1 MPKNGTRDSCTVH
14 FVVGLCYVGCYFI
27 DSYARVRAVV
37 MTRDDSSG
45 GWLPLGG
52 GGLSC
57 VTVYKVSR
65 AEDSSSTHSGGSG
78 SNLSPCSSSPSP
90 SPSPGPSPTSV
101 EFHIKGE
108 RLKDKLVVLECVL
121 QRDLVYNKVNP
132 IFHHWRINDKKF
144 GLTFQSPADARA
156 FDRGV
161 RRAIEDI
168 NQGCRPFGEG
178 DLPEEGL
185 PALRMVSSTHILPT
199 EAEHMHVSLAWATLH
214 TALTNQ
220 SQQPPP
226 HAERREG
233 ARVGEGEERRT
244 NPALMRSG
252 GVWETRAGGPACSPV
267 EYGGA
272 VCEPP
277 LICTPMKEPFS
288 PLNHVVSTE
297 PFRGCYVAA
306 QPFDD
311 NRRYLPPQ
319 STRRVSFRM
328 DEEEIVRINP
338 RQDVFVRGYEDYRHP
353 VMGRRDADR
362 EELDFPTTFHKL
374 DSKKCDYLFPDGPGG
389 DSHSGPGLG
398 IGTGMGL
405 GLGLGKDTAI
415 KTQPSPQLKSKK
427 GRRRRED
434 GERSRC
440 IYCREMFNHED
451 NWRGQCQDAPDPIK
465 QCIYKVSCMLCA
477 ESMLYHCMSDSEGD
491 FSDPCSCDTSD
502 EQFCL
507 RWLALVALSFIAP
520 CMCCYLP
527 LRACHHCGEACRCCG
542 GKHKAA
548 G

>member
-1 MPKNGTRDSCTVH
+1 CNNMTS
-14 FVVGLCYVGCYFI
+14 I

-45 GWLPLGG
+45 GWLPLAG
-52 GGLSC
+52 GGLSY
-57 VTVYKVSR
+57 VTVY
-65 AEDSSSTHSGGSG
+65 
-78 SNLSPCSSSPSP
+78 NPSP
-90 SPSPGPSPTSV
+90 SPTAV
-101 EFHIKGE
+101 EFHIRGE

-121 QRDLVYNKVNP
+121 QRDLVYNKVTP
-132 IFHHWRINDKKF
+132 IFHHWRIKDKKF

-168 NQGCRPFGEG
+168 KQGCLICFCFQVC
-178 DLPEEGL
+178 DD
-185 PALRMVSSTHILPT
+185 
-199 EAEHMHVSLAWATLH
+199 
-214 TALTNQ
+214 
-220 SQQPPP
+220 PP
-226 HAERREG
+226 
-233 ARVGEGEERRT
+233 
-244 NPALMRSG
+244 S
-252 GVWETRAGGPACSPV
+252 
-267 EYGGA
+267 
-272 VCEPP
+272 
-277 LICTPMKEPFS
+277 ICTPIKEPFS
-288 PLNHVVSTE
+288 PLRDVVSTE
-297 PFRGCYVAA
+297 PFRSCYVPP

-319 STRRVSFRM
+319 VCSPRRVSFQV
-328 DEEEIVRINP
+328 DEEKIVRINP
-338 RQDVFVRGYEDYRHP
+338 RKDVLIRGYEDYRHP
-353 VMGRRDADR
+353 FMSPHDADR
-362 EELDFPTTFHKL
+362 DDVDFPTSVH
-374 DSKKCDYLFPDGPGG
+374 KKCEYFFDGPGS
-389 DSHSGPGLG
+389 DCLSGPGMG
-398 IGTGMGL
+398 IGTGL
-405 GLGLGKDTAI
+405 GLGLGKDSAI
-415 KTQPSPQLKSKK
+415 KTQPSPLTKPK

-507 RWLALVALSFIAP
+507 RWLALLALSFIAP

-527 LRACHHCGEACRCCG
+527 LRACHHCGEACHCCG

>member
-1 MPKNGTRDSCTVH
+1 MSEDSTNPNND
-14 FVVGLCYVGCYFI
+14 

-45 GWLPLGG
+45 GWLPLAG

-65 AEDSSSTHSGGSG
+65 AEDSGSIHSGGSG
-78 SNLSPCSSSPSP
+78 GSSSNLSPCSSTPSPSP
-90 SPSPGPSPTSV
+90 SPSPSPTAV
-101 EFHIKGE
+101 EYHIKGE
-108 RLKDKLVVLECVL
+108 RLKDKSVVLECVL
-121 QRDLVYNKVNP
+121 QKDVVYNKVNP
-132 IFHHWRINDKKF
+132 IFHHWRINEKKF

-156 FDRGV
+156 FDRGI

-168 NQGCRPFGEG
+168 NQGFRPFGEG
-178 DLPEEGL
+178 DIPEDGL
-185 PALRMVSSTHILPT
+185 PVCDD
-199 EAEHMHVSLAWATLH
+199 
-214 TALTNQ
+214 
-220 SQQPPP
+220 PP
-226 HAERREG
+226 
-233 ARVGEGEERRT
+233 
-244 NPALMRSG
+244 S
-252 GVWETRAGGPACSPV
+252 
-267 EYGGA
+267 
-272 VCEPP
+272 
-277 LICTPMKEPFS
+277 ICTPMKEPFS
-288 PLNHVVSTE
+288 PLNNVVSTE
-297 PFRGCYVAA
+297 PFRGCYVRA
-306 QPFDD
+306 QPFEEFNSS

-319 STRRVSFRM
+319 VSFKSTRHVSFHM

-338 RQDVFVRGYEDYRHP
+338 RKDVLIRGYEDYRHP
-353 VMGRRDADR
+353 VMWKQEADR
-362 EELDFPTTFHKL
+362 EDMDFPTAFHKL
-374 DSKKCDYLFPDGPGG
+374 DSKKCEYLFPDGPCG
-389 DSHSGPGLG
+389 DSHSGPGMG
-398 IGTGMGL
+398 IGTGM

-415 KTQPSPQLKSKK
+415 KTQPSPLLKSKK

>member
-1 MPKNGTRDSCTVH
+1 MSEDSTNPNND
-14 FVVGLCYVGCYFI
+14 

-65 AEDSSSTHSGGSG
+65 AEDSSSTHSGGSRG
-78 SNLSPCSSSPSP
+78 SSSSNLSPCSPSP
-90 SPSPGPSPTSV
+90 SPSPPAV
-101 EFHIKGE
+101 EFHIRGE

-121 QRDLVYNKVNP
+121 QKDLVYNKVTP

-168 NQGCRPFGEG
+168 YQGCRSFGEG
-178 DLPEEGL
+178 DTPEDGL
-185 PALRMVSSTHILPT
+185 PVLDA
-199 EAEHMHVSLAWATLH
+199 
-214 TALTNQ
+214 
-220 SQQPPP
+220 PPP
-226 HAERREG
+226 
-233 ARVGEGEERRT
+233 
-244 NPALMRSG
+244 
-252 GVWETRAGGPACSPV
+252 
-267 EYGGA
+267 
-272 VCEPP
+272 
-277 LICTPMKEPFS
+277 ICTPVKEPFS
-288 PLNHVVSTE
+288 PLNNVVS
-297 PFRGCYVAA
+297 RGCYVRT
-306 QPFDD
+306 QPFDEFPNS

-319 STRRVSFRM
+319 TSFKSSRHVSFRV
-328 DEEEIVRINP
+328 DEEEEVVRINP
-338 RQDVFVRGYEDYRHP
+338 RKDVLIRRYEDYRHP
-353 VMGRRDADR
+353 VMWKPETDR
-362 EELDFPTTFHKL
+362 EDLDFPTAFHKL
-374 DSKKCDYLFPDGPGG
+374 DSKKCEYLYPPGG
-389 DSHSGPGLG
+389 EPHSGPGIGSG
-398 IGTGMGL
+398 I

-415 KTQPSPQLKSKK
+415 KTQPSPLLKSKK

-527 LRACHHCGEACRCCG
+527 LRACHHCGEACHCCG

>member
-1 MPKNGTRDSCTVH
+1 MSEDSTNPNND
-14 FVVGLCYVGCYFI
+14 

-45 GWLPLGG
+45 GWLPLAG

-65 AEDSSSTHSGGSG
+65 AEDSSSIHSGGSG
-78 SNLSPCSSSPSP
+78 SSSSSSNLSPCSSTSSPSP
-90 SPSPGPSPTSV
+90 SPSPSPTAV
-101 EFHIKGE
+101 EYHIKGE
-108 RLKDKLVVLECVL
+108 RLKDKSVVLECVL
-121 QRDLVYNKVNP
+121 QKDVIYNKVNP
-132 IFHHWRINDKKF
+132 IFHHWRINNKKF

-156 FDRGV
+156 FDRGI

-168 NQGCRPFGEG
+168 NQGFRPFGEG
-178 DLPEEGL
+178 DIPEDGL
-185 PALRMVSSTHILPT
+185 P
-199 EAEHMHVSLAWATLH
+199 
-214 TALTNQ
+214 
-220 SQQPPP
+220 
-226 HAERREG
+226 
-233 ARVGEGEERRT
+233 
-244 NPALMRSG
+244 
-252 GVWETRAGGPACSPV
+252 
-267 EYGGA
+267 
-272 VCEPP
+272 VCDEPP
-277 LICTPMKEPFS
+277 SLCTPMKEPFS
-288 PLNHVVSTE
+288 PLNNVVSTE
-297 PFRGCYVAA
+297 PFRGCYVRA
-306 QPFDD
+306 QPFDEFNSS

-319 STRRVSFRM
+319 VCFCPAQTHPSAKVSFKSTRHVSFHM

-338 RQDVFVRGYEDYRHP
+338 RKDVLIRGYEDYRHP
-353 VMGRRDADR
+353 VMWKQESDR
-362 EELDFPTTFHKL
+362 EDMDFPTAFHKL
-374 DSKKCDYLFPDGPGG
+374 DSKKCEYLFPDGPCG
-389 DSHSGPGLG
+389 DPHSGPGMG
-398 IGTGMGL
+398 IGTGMGM
-405 GLGLGKDTAI
+405 GLGKDTAI
-415 KTQPSPQLKSKK
+415 KTQPSPLLKSKK

>member
-1 MPKNGTRDSCTVH
+1 
-14 FVVGLCYVGCYFI
+14 
-27 DSYARVRAVV
+27 

-65 AEDSSSTHSGGSG
+65 
-78 SNLSPCSSSPSP
+78 
-90 SPSPGPSPTSV
+90 
-101 EFHIKGE
+101 GE

-121 QRDLVYNKVNP
+121 QKGLVYNKVNP
-132 IFHHWRINDKKF
+132 IFHHWRINNKKF

-161 RRAIEDI
+161 RRAVEDI
-168 NQGCRPFGEG
+168 NQGVCVYI
-178 DLPEEGL
+178 PEDGL
-185 PALRMVSSTHILPT
+185 P
-199 EAEHMHVSLAWATLH
+199 
-214 TALTNQ
+214 
-220 SQQPPP
+220 
-226 HAERREG
+226 
-233 ARVGEGEERRT
+233 
-244 NPALMRSG
+244 
-252 GVWETRAGGPACSPV
+252 
-267 EYGGA
+267 
-272 VCEPP
+272 VCDEPP
-277 LICTPMKEPFS
+277 SICTPMKEPFS
-288 PLNHVVSTE
+288 QLNNIVSTE
-297 PFRGCYVAA
+297 PFRGCYVRA
-306 QPFDD
+306 QPFDEFTSS

-319 STRRVSFRM
+319 VSFKSTRHVSFHM

-338 RQDVFVRGYEDYRHP
+338 RKDVLIRGYEDYRHP
-353 VMGRRDADR
+353 VMWKQEADR
-362 EELDFPTTFHKL
+362 EDLDFPSAFHKL
-374 DSKKCDYLFPDGPGG
+374 DSKKCEYLFPDGPCG
-389 DSHSGPGLG
+389 DSHSGPG
-398 IGTGMGL
+398 IGTSM

-415 KTQPSPQLKSKK
+415 KTQPSPLIKSKK

>member
-1 MPKNGTRDSCTVH
+1 MSESLGLH
-14 FVVGLCYVGCYFI
+14 VVSKS

-65 AEDSSSTHSGGSG
+65 
-78 SNLSPCSSSPSP
+78 
-90 SPSPGPSPTSV
+90 
-101 EFHIKGE
+101 FHIKGE

-121 QRDLVYNKVNP
+121 QKDLVYNKVNP

-156 FDRGV
+156 FDRGI

-168 NQGCRPFGEG
+168 NQGGC
-178 DLPEEGL
+178 
-185 PALRMVSSTHILPT
+185 V
-199 EAEHMHVSLAWATLH
+199 
-214 TALTNQ
+214 
-220 SQQPPP
+220 
-226 HAERREG
+226 
-233 ARVGEGEERRT
+233 
-244 NPALMRSG
+244 
-252 GVWETRAGGPACSPV
+252 
-267 EYGGA
+267 
-272 VCEPP
+272 VCDEPP
-277 LICTPMKEPFS
+277 SICTPMKEPFS
-288 PLNHVVSTE
+288 PLNNVVSTE
-297 PFRGCYVAA
+297 PFRGCYVRA
-306 QPFDD
+306 QPFDEFPPS

-338 RQDVFVRGYEDYRHP
+338 RKDVFIRGYEDYRHP
-353 VMGRRDADR
+353 VMWKQEADR
-362 EELDFPTTFHKL
+362 EDLDFPTGFHKL
-374 DSKKCDYLFPDGPGG
+374 DSKKCEYLFPD
-389 DSHSGPGLG
+389 
-398 IGTGMGL
+398 
-405 GLGLGKDTAI
+405 AI
-415 KTQPSPQLKSKK
+415 KTQPSPLLKSKK

>member
-1 MPKNGTRDSCTVH
+1 MSEDSTNPNND
-14 FVVGLCYVGCYFI
+14 

-65 AEDSSSTHSGGSG
+65 AEDNNSTHSGGSGGSG

-90 SPSPGPSPTSV
+90 SPTAV
-101 EFHIKGE
+101 EFHIRGE

-156 FDRGV
+156 FDRGI

-168 NQGCRPFGEG
+168 KQVCSPFGEE
-178 DLPEEGL
+178 DTPEDGL
-185 PALRMVSSTHILPT
+185 PVCDK
-199 EAEHMHVSLAWATLH
+199 
-214 TALTNQ
+214 
-220 SQQPPP
+220 PP
-226 HAERREG
+226 
-233 ARVGEGEERRT
+233 
-244 NPALMRSG
+244 SF
-252 GVWETRAGGPACSPV
+252 
-267 EYGGA
+267 
-272 VCEPP
+272 
-277 LICTPMKEPFS
+277 CTPIKEPFS
-288 PLNHVVSTE
+288 PLSNVVSTE
-297 PFRGCYVAA
+297 PFRGCYVPP

-319 STRRVSFRM
+319 STRRVSFRV
-328 DEEEIVRINP
+328 DEEKIVRINP
-338 RQDVFVRGYEDYRHP
+338 RKDVLIRGYEDYRHP
-353 VMGRRDADR
+353 VMSRHEADR
-362 EELDFPTTFHKL
+362 EDMDFTASFHKL
-374 DSKKCDYLFPDGPGG
+374 DSKKCEYFFDSPGS
-389 DSHSGPGLG
+389 DCLSGTGMG
-398 IGTGMGL
+398 IGTGL
-405 GLGLGKDTAI
+405 GLGLGKDPAI
-415 KTQPSPQLKSKK
+415 KTQPSPLPKPK

-465 QCIYKVSCMLCA
+465 QCIHKVSCMLCA

-507 RWLALVALSFIAP
+507 RWLALLALSFIAP

-527 LRACHHCGEACRCCG
+527 LRACHHCGEACHCCG

>member
-1 MPKNGTRDSCTVH
+1 MSEDSTNPNND
-14 FVVGLCYVGCYFI
+14 

-57 VTVYKVSR
+57 VTVYKVSQT
-65 AEDSSSTHSGGSG
+65 AGTTTDPNTSTTADF
-78 SNLSPCSSSPSP
+78 L
-90 SPSPGPSPTSV
+90 
-101 EFHIKGE
+101 IKGE
-108 RLKDKLVVLECVL
+108 RLKDKSVVLECIL
-121 QRDLVYNKVNP
+121 KKDLVYNKVNP

-156 FDRGV
+156 FDRGI

-168 NQGCRPFGEG
+168 NQGSPAFG
-178 DLPEEGL
+178 DSDSLDGL
-185 PALRMVSSTHILPT
+185 
-199 EAEHMHVSLAWATLH
+199 
-214 TALTNQ
+214 
-220 SQQPPP
+220 QPLC
-226 HAERREG
+226 E
-233 ARVGEGEERRT
+233 
-244 NPALMRSG
+244 
-252 GVWETRAGGPACSPV
+252 
-267 EYGGA
+267 
-272 VCEPP
+272 EPP
-277 LICTPMKEPFS
+277 SICTPMKEPFS
-288 PLNHVVSTE
+288 PLNVHSVVSTE
-297 PFRGCYVAA
+297 PCRGCYVRA
-306 QPFDD
+306 QPFDEFPSS

-319 STRRVSFRM
+319 VSFKSTRHVRFHM

-338 RQDVFVRGYEDYRHP
+338 RKDVLIRGYEDYRHP
-353 VMGRRDADR
+353 VMWKHDVER
-362 EELDFPTTFHKL
+362 EDTDFPASFHKL
-374 DSKKCDYLFPDGPGG
+374 DTKKCEYLFPEGPGME
-389 DSHSGPGLG
+389 SHSGPGSM
-398 IGTGMGL
+398 GMGT
-405 GLGLGKDTAI
+405 GLGLGKDSSI
-415 KTQPSPQLKSKK
+415 KTQPSPLLKSKK

-451 NWRGQCQDAPDPIK
+451 NRRGQCQDAPDPIK

-491 FSDPCSCDTSD
+491 FSDPCSCDTAD

-527 LRACHHCGEACRCCG
+527 LRACHHCGEACQCCG

>member
-1 MPKNGTRDSCTVH
+1 MSEDSTNPNND
-14 FVVGLCYVGCYFI
+14 

-52 GGLSC
+52 GGLSW

-65 AEDSSSTHSGGSG
+65 AEDNNSTHSGGSGGSG
-78 SNLSPCSSSPSP
+78 SNLSPCSSTPSP
-90 SPSPGPSPTSV
+90 SPSPTAV
-101 EFHIKGE
+101 EFHIRGE

-121 QRDLVYNKVNP
+121 QRDLVYNKVTP

-156 FDRGV
+156 FDRGI

-168 NQGCRPFGEG
+168 NQVCSPFGEG
-178 DLPEEGL
+178 DAPEDGLSACDELP
-185 PALRMVSSTHILPT
+185 S
-199 EAEHMHVSLAWATLH
+199 
-214 TALTNQ
+214 
-220 SQQPPP
+220 
-226 HAERREG
+226 
-233 ARVGEGEERRT
+233 
-244 NPALMRSG
+244 
-252 GVWETRAGGPACSPV
+252 
-267 EYGGA
+267 
-272 VCEPP
+272 
-277 LICTPMKEPFS
+277 ICTPIKEPFS
-288 PLNHVVSTE
+288 PLRNVVSTE
-297 PFRGCYVAA
+297 PFRGCYVPP

-319 STRRVSFRM
+319 STRRVSFRV

-338 RQDVFVRGYEDYRHP
+338 RKDVLIRGYEDYRHP
-353 VMGRRDADR
+353 VMSRHDAER
-362 EELDFPTTFHKL
+362 EEMDFPASFHKL
-374 DSKKCDYLFPDGPGG
+374 DSKKCEYFFDGPGS
-389 DSHSGPGLG
+389 DCLSGPGM
-398 IGTGMGL
+398 GMGS
-405 GLGLGKDTAI
+405 GLGLGKDHAI
-415 KTQPSPQLKSKK
+415 KTQPSPLPKLK

-507 RWLALVALSFIAP
+507 RWLALLALSFIAP

-527 LRACHHCGEACRCCG
+527 LRACHHCGEACHCCG

>member
-1 MPKNGTRDSCTVH
+1 MSEDSTNPKD
-14 FVVGLCYVGCYFI
+14 

-45 GWLPLGG
+45 GWLPLGA

-65 AEDSSSTHSGGSG
+65 TPDSNSNSSTTDP
-78 SNLSPCSSSPSP
+78 NTTTTTADFL
-90 SPSPGPSPTSV
+90 
-101 EFHIKGE
+101 IKGE
-108 RLKDKLVVLECVL
+108 RLKDKSVVLECIL
-121 QRDLVYNKVNP
+121 KKDLVYNKVNP

-156 FDRGV
+156 FDRGI

-168 NQGCRPFGEG
+168 NQGCPVFDDSDSLE
-178 DLPEEGL
+178 DGL
-185 PALRMVSSTHILPT
+185 Q
-199 EAEHMHVSLAWATLH
+199 TLC
-214 TALTNQ
+214 
-220 SQQPPP
+220 
-226 HAERREG
+226 E
-233 ARVGEGEERRT
+233 
-244 NPALMRSG
+244 
-252 GVWETRAGGPACSPV
+252 
-267 EYGGA
+267 
-272 VCEPP
+272 EPP
-277 LICTPMKEPFS
+277 SICTPMKEPFS
-288 PLNHVVSTE
+288 PLSVHSVVSTE
-297 PFRGCYVAA
+297 PCRGCYVRA
-306 QPFDD
+306 QPFDEFPSS

-319 STRRVSFRM
+319 VSFKSTRHVSFHM

-338 RQDVFVRGYEDYRHP
+338 RKDVLIRGYEDYRHP
-353 VMGRRDADR
+353 VMWKQEAER
-362 EELDFPTTFHKL
+362 EDPDFPALFHKL
-374 DSKKCDYLFPDGPGG
+374 DSKKCEYLFPEGPGME
-389 DSHSGPGLG
+389 SHSAPGSMG
-398 IGTGMGL
+398 MGTGL
-405 GLGLGKDTAI
+405 GLGLGKDSSI
-415 KTQPSPQLKSKK
+415 KTQPSPLLKSKK

-451 NWRGQCQDAPDPIK
+451 NQRGQCQDAPDPIK

-491 FSDPCSCDTSD
+491 FSDPCSCDAAD

-507 RWLALVALSFIAP
+507 RWLALTALSFIAP

>member
-1 MPKNGTRDSCTVH
+1 MFTKSIVFFLLFPSLIIPSTLPSPP
-14 FVVGLCYVGCYFI
+14 FLFYS

-65 AEDSSSTHSGGSG
+65 
-78 SNLSPCSSSPSP
+78 
-90 SPSPGPSPTSV
+90 
-101 EFHIKGE
+101 FHIKGE

-121 QRDLVYNKVNP
+121 QKDVVYNKVNP

-156 FDRGV
+156 FDRGI

-168 NQGCRPFGEG
+168 NQGVCVG
-178 DLPEEGL
+178 DIPEDGL
-185 PALRMVSSTHILPT
+185 PA
-199 EAEHMHVSLAWATLH
+199 
-214 TALTNQ
+214 
-220 SQQPPP
+220 
-226 HAERREG
+226 
-233 ARVGEGEERRT
+233 
-244 NPALMRSG
+244 
-252 GVWETRAGGPACSPV
+252 CD
-267 EYGGA
+267 
-272 VCEPP
+272 EPP
-277 LICTPMKEPFS
+277 SICTPMKEPFS
-288 PLNHVVSTE
+288 PLNNVVSTE
-297 PFRGCYVAA
+297 PFRGCYVRA
-306 QPFDD
+306 QPFDEFPSS

-319 STRRVSFRM
+319 VSFKSTRHVSFHM

-338 RQDVFVRGYEDYRHP
+338 RKDVLIRGYEDYRHP
-353 VMGRRDADR
+353 VMWKQDADR
-362 EELDFPTTFHKL
+362 EDLDFPTAFHKL
-374 DSKKCDYLFPDGPGG
+374 DSKKCEYLFPD
-389 DSHSGPGLG
+389 
-398 IGTGMGL
+398 
-405 GLGLGKDTAI
+405 GLGKDTAI
-415 KTQPSPQLKSKK
+415 KTQPSPLLKSKK

>member
-1 MPKNGTRDSCTVH
+1 KKKDPARNNKTIQHV
-14 FVVGLCYVGCYFI
+14 
-27 DSYARVRAVV
+27 YARVRAVV

-65 AEDSSSTHSGGSG
+65 
-78 SNLSPCSSSPSP
+78 
-90 SPSPGPSPTSV
+90 
-101 EFHIKGE
+101 GE

-121 QRDLVYNKVNP
+121 QKDLVYNKVNP

-156 FDRGV
+156 FDRGI

-168 NQGCRPFGEG
+168 NQGGLCVYA
-178 DLPEEGL
+178 PEDGL
-185 PALRMVSSTHILPT
+185 
-199 EAEHMHVSLAWATLH
+199 
-214 TALTNQ
+214 Q
-220 SQQPPP
+220 
-226 HAERREG
+226 
-233 ARVGEGEERRT
+233 
-244 NPALMRSG
+244 
-252 GVWETRAGGPACSPV
+252 
-267 EYGGA
+267 
-272 VCEPP
+272 VCDEPP
-277 LICTPMKEPFS
+277 SICTPMKSHFS
-288 PLNHVVSTE
+288 PLNSVVSTE
-297 PFRGCYVAA
+297 PFRGCYVPA
-306 QPFDD
+306 QPFDEFPPS

-319 STRRVSFRM
+319 VSFKSTRHVSFHM

-338 RQDVFVRGYEDYRHP
+338 RKDVLIRGYEDYRHP
-353 VMGRRDADR
+353 VMWKQEAER
-362 EELDFPTTFHKL
+362 EDPDFPTPFHKL
-374 DSKKCDYLFPDGPGG
+374 DSKKCEYLFPEGPGG
-389 DSHSGPGLG
+389 EPHSGPGMG

-405 GLGLGKDTAI
+405 GMGKDTSI
-415 KTQPSPQLKSKK
+415 KTQPSPVLKSKK

>member
-1 MPKNGTRDSCTVH
+1 MSEESTNPNND
-14 FVVGLCYVGCYFI
+14 

-57 VTVYKVSR
+57 VTVYKVSQ
-65 AEDSSSTHSGGSG
+65 AEDSGSAHSGGTQG
-78 SNLSPCSSSPSP
+78 STGNLSPCSPSPTPSLSPSP
-90 SPSPGPSPTSV
+90 SPTAV
-101 EFHIKGE
+101 EFYIKGE
-108 RLKDKLVVLECVL
+108 RLRDKLVVLECVL
-121 QRDLVYNKVNP
+121 QEGLVYNKVNP

-156 FDRGV
+156 FDRGI

-168 NQGCRPFGEG
+168 GKGCKPFGEG
-178 DLPEEGL
+178 DAPEDGL
-185 PALRMVSSTHILPT
+185 PAC
-199 EAEHMHVSLAWATLH
+199 E
-214 TALTNQ
+214 
-220 SQQPPP
+220 
-226 HAERREG
+226 
-233 ARVGEGEERRT
+233 
-244 NPALMRSG
+244 
-252 GVWETRAGGPACSPV
+252 
-267 EYGGA
+267 
-272 VCEPP
+272 EPP
-277 LICTPMKEPFS
+277 SLCTPMKEPFS
-288 PLNHVVSTE
+288 HLNNVVSSE
-297 PFRGCYVAA
+297 PFRGCYVRA
-306 QPFDD
+306 QPFDEFSAS

-319 STRRVSFRM
+319 VSFKSTRHVSFHM

-338 RQDVFVRGYEDYRHP
+338 RKDVLIRGYEDYRHP
-353 VMGRRDADR
+353 VMWKQDTER
-362 EELDFPTTFHKL
+362 EDLDFTPTFHKS
-374 DSKKCDYLFPDGPGG
+374 DSKKCEYLFPDGPGM
-389 DSHSGPGLG
+389 DPHSGPGLG
-398 IGTGMGL
+398 MGTGMGM
-405 GLGLGKDTAI
+405 GLGKDTAI
-415 KTQPSPQLKSKK
+415 KTQPSPLLKSKK

-527 LRACHHCGEACRCCG
+527 LRACHHCGEACHCCG

>member
-1 MPKNGTRDSCTVH
+1 MLIISNYVFPSILLIPLPASPH
-14 FVVGLCYVGCYFI
+14 FPFNS

-65 AEDSSSTHSGGSG
+65 
-78 SNLSPCSSSPSP
+78 
-90 SPSPGPSPTSV
+90 
-101 EFHIKGE
+101 FHIKGE
-108 RLKDKLVVLECVL
+108 RLKDNLVVLECVL
-121 QRDLVYNKVNP
+121 QKDVVYNKVTP

-156 FDRGV
+156 FDRGI

-168 NQGCRPFGEG
+168 NQGGGLCVYA
-178 DLPEEGL
+178 PEDGL
-185 PALRMVSSTHILPT
+185 PVCDDPP
-199 EAEHMHVSLAWATLH
+199 SL
-214 TALTNQ
+214 
-220 SQQPPP
+220 
-226 HAERREG
+226 
-233 ARVGEGEERRT
+233 
-244 NPALMRSG
+244 
-252 GVWETRAGGPACSPV
+252 
-267 EYGGA
+267 
-272 VCEPP
+272 
-277 LICTPMKEPFS
+277 CTPMKEPFS
-288 PLNHVVSTE
+288 PLNNVVSME
-297 PFRGCYVAA
+297 PFRGCYVRA
-306 QPFDD
+306 QPFDEFPSS

-319 STRRVSFRM
+319 STRHVSFQI

-338 RQDVFVRGYEDYRHP
+338 RKDVLIRGYEDYRHP
-353 VMGRRDADR
+353 VMWKPEADR
-362 EELDFPTTFHKL
+362 ENLDFPTAFHKM
-374 DSKKCDYLFPDGPGG
+374 DTKKCEYLFPDGP
-389 DSHSGPGLG
+389 
-398 IGTGMGL
+398 
-405 GLGLGKDTAI
+405 AI
-415 KTQPSPQLKSKK
+415 KTQPSPLLKSKK

-527 LRACHHCGEACRCCG
+527 LRACVGASTRCCCG
-542 GKHKAA
+542 GQDLVFFSIEC
-548 G
+548 

>member
-1 MPKNGTRDSCTVH
+1 
-14 FVVGLCYVGCYFI
+14 
-27 DSYARVRAVV
+27 

-65 AEDSSSTHSGGSG
+65 
-78 SNLSPCSSSPSP
+78 
-90 SPSPGPSPTSV
+90 
-101 EFHIKGE
+101 FHIKGE

-121 QRDLVYNKVNP
+121 QKDLIYNKVNP

-156 FDRGV
+156 FDRGI

-168 NQGCRPFGEG
+168 NQGGC
-178 DLPEEGL
+178 
-185 PALRMVSSTHILPT
+185 AI
-199 EAEHMHVSLAWATLH
+199 
-214 TALTNQ
+214 
-220 SQQPPP
+220 
-226 HAERREG
+226 
-233 ARVGEGEERRT
+233 VG
-244 NPALMRSG
+244 
-252 GVWETRAGGPACSPV
+252 
-267 EYGGA
+267 
-272 VCEPP
+272 VCDEPP
-277 LICTPMKEPFS
+277 SICTPMKEPFS
-288 PLNHVVSTE
+288 PLSNDISTE
-297 PFRGCYVAA
+297 PFRGCYVRA
-306 QPFDD
+306 QPFDEFPSS

-319 STRRVSFRM
+319 VSFKPTRHVSFHM

-338 RQDVFVRGYEDYRHP
+338 RKDVLIRGYEDYRHP
-353 VMGRRDADR
+353 VMWKPEPERDD
-362 EELDFPTTFHKL
+362 LDFPSSFHKL
-374 DSKKCDYLFPDGPGG
+374 DSKKCEYLFPDGPG
-389 DSHSGPGLG
+389 
-398 IGTGMGL
+398 M

-415 KTQPSPQLKSKK
+415 KTQPSPLLKSKK